1 MLYGNNKI
9 YVLKKI
15 CHNIDIYRMAQ
26 LPDHIIDRILLF
38 VRHTVDYIIN
48 ESVEWADELDFEII
62 VKDDS
67 KIWFIDY
74 DLEWRGQEFEDK

>member
-1 MLYGNNKI
+1 
-9 YVLKKI
+9 
-15 CHNIDIYRMAQ
+15 MAQ

-74 DLEWRGQEFEDK
+74 DLEWRGQELEDK